1 MPQDCEVILREGT
14 LVCVNGVPLT
24 LRNNTVAYVN
34 VEDVARMFQ
43 PHAPEQ
49 GTEQTACPKCPGKEP
64 EPHGTSD
71 ATTRG
76 GCGIKGCSVCD
87 PGVRVFSAED
97 IERAVSADVKPLF
110 ARRPLVER
118 LKQRLID
125 DAVDNGADPVQ
136 AAQVV
141 ADLVGERPLLDRLA
155 DIGWEKLLK
164 LLLELLKVLR

>member
-34 VEDVARMFQ
+34 VEDVALVFQ

-71 ATTRG
+71 APDDMSDPPLRDAWG
-76 GCGIKGCSVCD
+76 GSLVQ
-87 PGVRVFSAED
+87 
-97 IERAVSADVKPLF
+97 PLF
-110 ARRPLVER
+110 VRRPLVER

-136 AAQVV
+136 AAQIV